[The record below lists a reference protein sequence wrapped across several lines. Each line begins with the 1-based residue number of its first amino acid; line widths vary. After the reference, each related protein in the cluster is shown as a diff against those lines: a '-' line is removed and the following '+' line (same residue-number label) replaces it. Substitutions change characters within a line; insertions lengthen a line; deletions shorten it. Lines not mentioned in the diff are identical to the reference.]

1 MPKDSGMTG
10 GKKKADAESA
20 RTIDAHVARLIGLQG
35 IMAPDGSVMVTAAND
50 APVLFSPTTHEQTA
64 TQVVRDVVRQV
75 GGVFNMGIMKNQ
87 RTGALEY
94 AATWRSHDTDGDF
107 ITCPGHTVKQ
117 AVCLTVM
124 EMGRRGV
131 LPPPK
136 KLNGKGPKLVTE

>member
-1 MPKDSGMTG
+1 MSG
-10 GKKKADAESA
+10 GKKKSDAELA
-20 RTIDAHVARLIGLQG
+20 RTIDAHVARLIGLEG

-75 GGVFNMGIMKNQ
+75 GGVFTMGIMLNQ
-87 RTGALEY
+87 KTDALEY
-94 AATWRSHDTDGDF
+94 AATWRSHNEGGDF

-117 AVCLTVM
+117 SVCLTVM

-136 KLNGKGPKLVTE
+136 KTNGRTNGKIIT